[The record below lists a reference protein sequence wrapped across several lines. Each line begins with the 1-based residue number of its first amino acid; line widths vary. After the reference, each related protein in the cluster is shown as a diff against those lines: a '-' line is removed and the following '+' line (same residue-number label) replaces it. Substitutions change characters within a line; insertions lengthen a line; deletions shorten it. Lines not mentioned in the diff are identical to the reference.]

1 MNILLVDDERKA
13 LQEIEDAVSVAVP
26 SAQRYSFQS
35 SQEALAFVETTPVDI
50 AFWDIDMR
58 WMPLFFQGIFS
69 AQALT
74 NLCPTCNIIFCIAE
88 DKYVKDVP
96 RIKKSVHLI
105 KPITPE
111 KVQAALAHL

>member
-50 AFWDIDMR
+50 AFWDIDEMDAFVFSR
-58 WMPLFFQGIFS
+58 NFFGVG
-69 AQALT
+69 A
-74 NLCPTCNIIFCIAE
+74 
-88 DKYVKDVP
+88 D
-96 RIKKSVHLI
+96 
-105 KPITPE
+105 
-111 KVQAALAHL
+111 